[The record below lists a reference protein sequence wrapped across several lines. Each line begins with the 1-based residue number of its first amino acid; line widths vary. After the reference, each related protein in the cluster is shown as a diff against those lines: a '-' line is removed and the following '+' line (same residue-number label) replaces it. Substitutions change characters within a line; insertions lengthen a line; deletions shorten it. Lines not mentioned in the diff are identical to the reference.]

1 MMLLPFDIET
11 ARFAVIAG
19 TGRVVTR
26 EGFLVEVTRWE
37 SEGDSS
43 WPIIGKIHFPL
54 DDLSSVESWTR
65 KGKYSYMKENHI
77 YDLFIE
83 TDFDL

>member
-1 MMLLPFDIET
+1 MTLLPFDIET

-37 SEGDSS
+37 NERDSP
-43 WPIIGKIHFPL
+43 WPIRGIIYFPE
-54 DDLSSVESWTR
+54 DLNATESWTGR
-65 KGKYSYMKENHI
+65 GKYSYMKENHK

>member
-1 MMLLPFDIET
+1 MTLLPFDIET

-26 EGFLVEVTRWE
+26 EGFLVEVTRWDE
-37 SEGDSS
+37 RDSP
-43 WPIIGKIHFPL
+43 WPIMGIIYFPL
-54 DDLSSVESWTR
+54 ENLSSAESWTR
-65 KGKYSYMKENHI
+65 KGKYSYLKENHK

>member
-1 MMLLPFDIET
+1 MTLLPFDIET

-19 TGRVVTR
+19 TGRIVTR
-26 EGFLVEVTRWE
+26 EGFLVEVTKWE
-37 SEGDSS
+37 NERDSS

-54 DDLSSVESWTR
+54 DDLSSVESWTG
-65 KGKYSYMKENHI
+65 KAKYSYMKENHI
-77 YDLFIE
+77 CDLFIE

>member
-1 MMLLPFDIET
+1 MTLLPFDIET

-19 TGRVVTR
+19 TGRIVTR
-26 EGFLVEVTRWE
+26 EGFLVEVIRWE
-37 SEGDSS
+37 NERDSS
-43 WPIIGKIHFPL
+43 WPIIGIIYFPE
-54 DDLSSVESWTR
+54 DLSATESWTG
-65 KGKYSYMKENHI
+65 KGKYSYMKENHK